1 MKIKVILLFLAM
13 TGLAMAGGQS
23 DTTTLNNYLDAFT
36 ARVISYTPNL
46 YRLDSDSSE
55 IKRAINDAMLEV
67 SKLPRATESV
77 DTIVMDSSFWYAL
90 NSDFQMVNWVSYVDP
105 SGSGELGLDSIILGD
120 IGKNTTVRQIYFD
133 RNNYLLDTMY
143 VYYNA
148 YSAQLD
154 SLDSLSNVSK
164 YYFNIVVDQA
174 ILFFYAGRVGA
185 AVPQIIAE
193 AEKRLAKEYAALG
206 LEYKSIT
213 PDIR

>member
-1 MKIKVILLFLAM
+1 
-13 TGLAMAGGQS
+13 
-23 DTTTLNNYLDAFT
+23 
-36 ARVISYTPNL
+36 
-46 YRLDSDSSE
+46 
-55 IKRAINDAMLEV
+55 MLEV

-120 IGKNTTVRQIYFD
+120 IGKNTTVGSDHPKYYTIWGRQIYFD